1 MKENYMSFLPLKRT
15 VLAFGAS
22 FVVALLV
29 AACGGGDDSKPTTV
43 NTANA
48 TASGNTNATTA
59 PTNEPETT
67 TSDSGGSNT
76 TGLVDNG
83 DGVACPLVTTAQV
96 SEAIGKPM
104 QDGVG
109 QGGDGAY
116 DVCDWTAVS
125 GTPSVTL
132 NFYKQDA
139 QQYYDIVLGEP
150 TDVPGIGDKARWTPG
165 RLEVLQGNYYF
176 TVFVSIKLGTPDAE
190 LLAAAKAVA
199 GNVLASLP

>member
-1 MKENYMSFLPLKRT
+1 MTFLLLRRT
-15 VLAFGAS
+15 ALALGGC
-22 FVVALLV
+22 LLV
-29 AACGGGDDSKPTTV
+29 SLLIVGCGGGDDAKPTTV
-43 NTANA
+43 PTA
-48 TASGNTNATTA
+48 TATSAGSTNRTTVA
-59 PTNEPETT
+59 TNEPVS
-67 TSDSGGSNT
+67 TSGNSGH
-76 TGLVDNG
+76 LVDNG

-96 SEAIGKPM
+96 SEAIGSPM

-199 GNVLASLP
+199 GNVLESLP